1 MKEINISKLITSI
14 LVLAIVIVGVFG
26 LLKID
31 FSSENYKKSP
41 ADIHSLLLKK
51 EYLVNI
57 EELNIN
63 DSITA
68 YIFVDL
74 RSKFD
79 FEKEHFNNAI
89 NIFAPTILEKE
100 HLNLFK
106 KIEKDGKTI
115 ILYST
120 SPQKT
125 ISTWYVLTK
134 LGIENLKILNANIT
148 FENNSFMVTTVE
160 NEALPISIADF
171 IKKSSEVKVEPK
183 EIIIPKLNPKK
194 VITVK
199 KEKIEIEEGGC

>member
-31 FSSENYKKSP
+31 FSSENYKKLP
-41 ADIHSLLLKK
+41 ADIHSQLLKK
-51 EYLVNI
+51 EYLVNV

-63 DSITA
+63 DSITD

-100 HLNLFK
+100 HLSLFK

>member
-14 LVLAIVIVGVFG
+14 LVIAIVIVGVFG
-26 LLKID
+26 LLQID

-41 ADIHSLLLKK
+41 TDIHSLLLKK

-63 DSITA
+63 DSITD

-100 HLNLFK
+100 HLSLFK

-160 NEALPISIADF
+160 NEVLPISIADF

>member
-14 LVLAIVIVGVFG
+14 LVIAIVIVGVVG

-41 ADIHSLLLKK
+41 TDIHSLLLKK
-51 EYLVNI
+51 EYLVNV

-100 HLNLFK
+100 HLSLFK

>member
-31 FSSENYKKSP
+31 FSSENYKKLP
-41 ADIHSLLLKK
+41 ADIHSQLLKK
-51 EYLVNI
+51 EYLVNV

>member
-31 FSSENYKKSP
+31 FSSENYKKLP
-41 ADIHSLLLKK
+41 ADIHSQLLKK
-51 EYLVNI
+51 EYLVNV

-100 HLNLFK
+100 HLSLFK

>member
-14 LVLAIVIVGVFG
+14 LVIAIVIVGVVG

-41 ADIHSLLLKK
+41 TDIHSLLLKK
-51 EYLVNI
+51 EYLVNV
-57 EELNIN
+57 EDLNIN
-63 DSITA
+63 DSITD

-100 HLNLFK
+100 HLSLFK
-106 KIEKDGKTI
+106 KIEKDGKAI

-120 SPQKT
+120 SPQET

-134 LGIENLKILNANIT
+134 LGIENLKILNAKVT
-148 FENNSFMVTTVE
+148 FENNLFKVTKAE
-160 NEALPISIADF
+160 NEVLNISIADYL
-171 IKKSSEVKVEPK
+171 KKSNEVKVEPK
-183 EIIIPKLNPKK
+183 EIIIPKKEAKK
-194 VITVK
+194 VIPIK